1 MANKFP
7 FFGRQITAKIRQQN
21 IKPPT
26 SGGNNFL
33 AAKSP
38 TNAFFFKNLII
49 SKADLS
55 YSKKIQSLRTFA
67 PAKIQ

>member
-38 TNAFFFKNLII
+38 TNAFFF
-49 SKADLS
+49 
-55 YSKKIQSLRTFA
+55 
-67 PAKIQ
+67 